1 MRLAILGTGY
11 VGLVT
16 GTCMA
21 DSGYDVVC
29 IDKDKGKIAVRG
41 ACVSPPIWRR
51 GCVGQ
56 ALFLFVLVLPN
67 RIQGRQ
73 T

>member
-21 DSGYDVVC
+21 DSGNDVVC
-29 IDKDKGKIAVRG
+29 IDKDKGKIDVLRINTQIRISNAT
-41 ACVSPPIWRR
+41 SY
-51 GCVGQ
+51 
-56 ALFLFVLVLPN
+56 FVNLWHNLCF
-67 RIQGRQ
+67 
-73 T
+73 